1 MWEITL
7 LVWTTRNSRP
17 FAKPDT
23 LEPHRAGL
31 CRALTDHK
39 WTDCSTWIFT
49 PKSPHTH
56 CPALKPFASFKNTL
70 PRISWYKFVISW
82 MYICKKTNFFHEF
95 YGGLAKL
102 YVISWKQPFSFYA
115 TLIVYWIH
123 IKIEYYN
130 ASDFSF

>member
-1 MWEITL
+1 
-7 LVWTTRNSRP
+7 
-17 FAKPDT
+17 
-23 LEPHRAGL
+23 
-31 CRALTDHK
+31 
-39 WTDCSTWIFT
+39 
-49 PKSPHTH
+49 
-56 CPALKPFASFKNTL
+56 
-70 PRISWYKFVISW
+70 

-130 ASDFSF
+130 ASDFSFKTKFKYTQGLFAIKILNTKYNTFGVILTTFQAIRLKKK